1 MSCKRQGQKYLL
13 KLPFKRDFYFSLL
26 QEIIEQV
33 FSMLIIL
40 SLFFSI
46 IPRESIVNEKRKMN
60 NSFRKKISLFD
71 G

>member
-13 KLPFKRDFYFSLL
+13 KLPFKRDFYSSLL

-33 FSMLIIL
+33 FYMLIIL
-40 SLFFSI
+40 SSFFI

>member
-13 KLPFKRDFYFSLL
+13 KLPFKRDFYSSLL

-40 SLFFSI
+40 SFFFI

>member
-1 MSCKRQGQKYLL
+1 MSCKRQGQKYSL
-13 KLPFKRDFYFSLL
+13 KLPFKRDFYSSLL